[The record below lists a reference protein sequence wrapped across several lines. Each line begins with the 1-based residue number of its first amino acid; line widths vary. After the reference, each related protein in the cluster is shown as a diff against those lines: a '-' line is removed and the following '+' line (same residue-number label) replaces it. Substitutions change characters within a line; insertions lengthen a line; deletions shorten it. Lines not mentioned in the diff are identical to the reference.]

1 MSRTGAPAS
10 RRVLRTRRLPPGVA
24 VAGLVLA
31 GGRGTRLG
39 GRDKGLVR
47 VRGRPMAVTAADL
60 LAGTCD
66 ILVISANRNLTRYAA
81 WADVVVTDE
90 SREDHLGPLAG
101 ISAALA
107 AVSSRFVVTCPCDA
121 SAIPADVP
129 VRLLRAL
136 RVAGAADAAV
146 LRDPERLQPL
156 LMAVRAGVHSSID
169 AYLASGGRSVHGWLE
184 SVAVVEVKVRA
195 VIGNRNVTTAPAFF
209 VRRD

>member
-1 MSRTGAPAS
+1 MFIASRLRGAPA
-10 RRVLRTRRLPPGVA
+10 RVLRTRRLPPGVA

-47 VRGRPMAVTAADL
+47 VRGRPMAATAVDL

-81 WADVVVTDE
+81 WADVVVADD
-90 SREDHLGPLAG
+90 SRQDHLGPLAG

-107 AVSSRFVVTCPCDA
+107 AVSSRFVLTCPCDA
-121 SAIPADVP
+121 IAIPADVP
-129 VRLLRAL
+129 DRLLRAL
-136 RVAGAADAAV
+136 RVTGAADAAV

-156 LMAVRAGVHSSID
+156 LMGVRAGVRPSID

-195 VIGNRNVTTAPAFF
+195 VIGNRNRHDRAGFF
-209 VRRD
+209 S